1 MHVGAIDRAE
11 TENEAKDDKL
21 RSLGEQMFEAYERL
35 RSSAGIETFVAFP
48 RLILSK
54 VGICWRLLVCVL
66 IVFYE

>member
-1 MHVGAIDRAE
+1 
-11 TENEAKDDKL
+11 
-21 RSLGEQMFEAYERL
+21 MFEAYERS

-54 VGICWRLLVCVL
+54 FGICWRLLVCVL

>member
-1 MHVGAIDRAE
+1 
-11 TENEAKDDKL
+11 
-21 RSLGEQMFEAYERL
+21 MFEAYERS